1 MQPAAAQECR
11 RPSHGGETPNYTAS
25 ITNPAS
31 RPPGRSNTLA
41 SEHGPAETAGTTHH
55 SLFSASPIIPNPWSW
70 APSDAAAGACS
81 TPVDVLSGLDDDDP
95 IQIAVKSL
103 PDDLIAEISR
113 SASAGG
119 ILPRLAINGSPSPL
133 PASSGSALGSVDLN
147 QASSQHG
154 VGLGGLTT
162 PPMTLTPTNPA
173 MEDICSHASEE
184 QQFEYILSCAQRVGF
199 DSFDTMATRYY
210 ARNFDPS
217 STLALEQRRSRN
229 RRLPDLL
236 AELRKCSIHWSTW
249 QRRGY
254 QDETLKAAEEICA
267 IEYNEYRKRQETGV
281 GGADVDEKEL
291 EESVCFPVPSDYNT
305 SYLDP
310 VFAPIF
316 CFMGR

>member
-1 MQPAAAQECR
+1 
-11 RPSHGGETPNYTAS
+11 
-25 ITNPAS
+25 
-31 RPPGRSNTLA
+31 
-41 SEHGPAETAGTTHH
+41 
-55 SLFSASPIIPNPWSW
+55 
-70 APSDAAAGACS
+70 
-81 TPVDVLSGLDDDDP
+81 
-95 IQIAVKSL
+95 
-103 PDDLIAEISR
+103 
-113 SASAGG
+113 
-119 ILPRLAINGSPSPL
+119 
-133 PASSGSALGSVDLN
+133 
-147 QASSQHG
+147 
-154 VGLGGLTT
+154 
-162 PPMTLTPTNPA
+162 MTLTPTNPA

-291 EESVCFPVPSDYNT
+291 EESLPNLWALLMGLASNNPQLNQRN
-305 SYLDP
+305 LP
-310 VFAPIF
+310 EAVFMSMRLL
-316 CFMGR
+316 CGLEHY